1 MHTYFIY
8 KSVKGLIRFIKIWHE
23 SFMRMKKYPASWNR
37 VNKLCAKMKSRC
49 VSNSA
54 LTSIDLNGLFFVRWG
69 RLTWER
75 PSSLM
80 LVDLRR
86 NSHGNGM
93 YDLILV
99 IEINQLDVKN
109 SETLRQEQRRKN
121 ERENKWAVYAIS
133 IN

>member
-1 MHTYFIY
+1 
-8 KSVKGLIRFIKIWHE
+8 
-23 SFMRMKKYPASWNR
+23 
-37 VNKLCAKMKSRC
+37 MKSMC

-54 LTSIDLNGLFFVRWG
+54 LTSIDLNGLFCVRWG

-109 SETLRQEQRRKN
+109 SETQKHQDKN
-121 ERENKWAVYAIS
+121 KGGKMKEKIS
-133 IN
+133 ELFMQYQ

>member
-1 MHTYFIY
+1 
-8 KSVKGLIRFIKIWHE
+8 
-23 SFMRMKKYPASWNR
+23 
-37 VNKLCAKMKSRC
+37 MKSMC

-54 LTSIDLNGLFFVRWG
+54 LTSIDLNGLFCVRWG
-69 RLTWER
+69 RLTRER

-121 ERENKWAVYAIS
+121 GRENK
-133 IN
+133 